1 MLNLESQSQRDTESN
16 AKRTLRKIGGCGLY
30 WEEEKGHWY
39 HRSSWSKSRRGG
51 HQQGLPC
58 YLPCSFDDFRNKTSS
73 NSSELF
79 TVANILGEMGQ
90 KNRKTLSLSEKYI
103 TQTRRPF
110 RVSGARLFAALSG
123 SQSSPSP
130 LRSRQLPA
138 HYFCTRPPSFLL
150 HVSVI
155 LAAVDPPILRDF
167 RLLSDSVHSNFG
179 RESRNSAFLSART
192 REGPFF
198 FLRSFFHEL
207 ISITPTRKSHR

>member
-1 MLNLESQSQRDTESN
+1 
-16 AKRTLRKIGGCGLY
+16 
-30 WEEEKGHWY
+30 
-39 HRSSWSKSRRGG
+39 
-51 HQQGLPC
+51 
-58 YLPCSFDDFRNKTSS
+58 
-73 NSSELF
+73 
-79 TVANILGEMGQ
+79 MGQ

-167 RLLSDSVHSNFG
+167 RLLSDSLCIRISVEKAG
-179 RESRNSAFLSART
+179 TARFCPHALV
-192 REGPFF
+192 RDLFF
-198 FLRSFFHEL
+198 FFALS
-207 ISITPTRKSHR
+207 STN